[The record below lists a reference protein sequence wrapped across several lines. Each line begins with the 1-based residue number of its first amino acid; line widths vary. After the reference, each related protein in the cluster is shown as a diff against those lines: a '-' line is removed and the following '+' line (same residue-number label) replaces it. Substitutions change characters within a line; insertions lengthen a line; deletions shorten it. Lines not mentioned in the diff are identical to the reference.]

1 MALAHVTM
9 YCTDSCP
16 FCTNAEK
23 LLVSKGVEIEKIDTK
38 QEPEKFAEIVAQI
51 GRDSVPQIFIDG
63 KHIGGFDD
71 LSELDMDD
79 ELEPMLGL

>member
-1 MALAHVTM
+1 MAIVTM
-9 YCTDSCP
+9 YYTDSCP
-16 FCTNAEK
+16 FCKNAEK
-23 LLVSKGVEIEKIDTK
+23 LLLSKGIKIDK
-38 QEPEKFAEIVAQI
+38 IDAEQEPEKFADIIAQT

-79 ELEPMLGL
+79 ELEPMLGLS

>member
-1 MALAHVTM
+1 MAIVTM

-16 FCTNAEK
+16 FSRNAEK
-23 LLVSKGVEIEKIDTK
+23 LLLSKGVEIDKIDPE
-38 QEPEKFAEIVAQI
+38 QEVEKFVEISAQI

-79 ELEPMLGL
+79 ELDPLLGL

>member
-1 MALAHVTM
+1 MAIVTM

-16 FCTNAEK
+16 FCRNAEK
-23 LLVSKGVEIEKIDTK
+23 LLLSKGVEIDKIDTE
-38 QEPEKFAEIVAQI
+38 QEVEKFAEISAQI
-51 GRDSVPQIFIDG
+51 GSDSVPQIFIDG

-79 ELEPMLGL
+79 ELDPLLGL